1 MIIQRISST
10 WVIAAVI
17 GLLGIMPAASAAQ
30 SEETAEPSPAAV
42 ASAAPAVEATGFQ
55 PPPEAEDVGWTDV
68 SVLDGAEIEAT
79 SNEGTLAQWEA
90 LLAGT
95 GSTYAEAGQ
104 LNAQAVDPQ
113 SGESIGMYSAIR
125 VAGADEE
132 MLREAMLGVFREGLD
147 PEEYTFEEA
156 EVGGK
161 AVTLIG
167 RAADERAAVYVHG
180 DTAHLID
187 LPDDQL
193 ATILAALP

>member
-1 MIIQRISST
+1 MIIQKTSRS

-17 GLLGIMPAASAAQ
+17 GLLSILPAASVAQ
-30 SEETAEPSPAAV
+30 SEAVAEPSPAAV
-42 ASAAPAVEATGFQ
+42 ESAAPTVEVAGLQ
-55 PPPEAEDVGWTDV
+55 PPPDTEGVGWTDV

-95 GSTYAEAGQ
+95 GATYEEAGQ

-113 SGESIGMYSAIR
+113 SGEPIGMYSAIR
-125 VAGADEE
+125 IAGADEG

-147 PEEYTFEEA
+147 PEEYTFEES

-161 AVTLIG
+161 AVTVIA
-167 RAADERAAVYVHG
+167 RAADEQAAVYVHG
-180 DTAHLID
+180 DTAHLVD
-187 LPDDQL
+187 LPDAQL
-193 ATILAALP
+193 ATVLAALP